1 VLDALA
7 GKIELRE
14 KYRQGVDWKYPAN
27 NPIFHCFTCYLGYLS
42 VYLFLFCSFK
52 KFSLSES
59 TVSSSIISIII
70 IIIKATM
77 KFTDGMWCMRV
88 SLLSSFLMFDS
99 SLITVT
105 LQEGI
110 SIDWM
115 SNVER
120 FTVEDETVNLLLNKY
135 QRHRGDTLN
144 SRMFDLYLQ

>member
-1 VLDALA
+1 VYA
-7 GKIELRE
+7 GEL
-14 KYRQGVDWKYPAN
+14 
-27 NPIFHCFTCYLGYLS
+27 
-42 VYLFLFCSFK
+42 SF
-52 KFSLSES
+52 
-59 TVSSSIISIII
+59 
-70 IIIKATM
+70 
-77 KFTDGMWCMRV
+77 
-88 SLLSSFLMFDS
+88 SFLVFDS

-144 SRMFDLYLQ
+144 SRMLDLPL